1 MLMISSKYVFIF
13 FSISNVKTLK
23 KMEAYGIT
31 LEWPNVE
38 NLTYM
43 YIIETVTVTVTVANS
58 GMPIHMNTCYIAK
71 RHLGA

>member
-13 FSISNVKTLK
+13 FSISNVKTFK
-23 KMEAYGIT
+23 KMEAYVIT

-43 YIIETVTVTVTVANS
+43 YIIETVTVANS

>member
-1 MLMISSKYVFIF
+1 
-13 FSISNVKTLK
+13 
-23 KMEAYGIT
+23 MEAYGIT

-38 NLTYM
+38 NLIYM

>member
-1 MLMISSKYVFIF
+1 
-13 FSISNVKTLK
+13 
-23 KMEAYGIT
+23 MEAYGIT

-43 YIIETVTVTVTVANS
+43 YIIETVRVANS